1 MKLFAQAARICEE
14 CWEDGPQLSVH
25 LTFLYIFATSMFAVH
40 KLRVKKSAVR
50 VLLLSCCCI
59 LLRKQVCGLAE
70 HVYAKS
76 HWLKGPSPMSCPI
89 GGRSAKIEGNSSLYI
104 L

>member
-1 MKLFAQAARICEE
+1 
-14 CWEDGPQLSVH
+14 V
-25 LTFLYIFATSMFAVH
+25 
-40 KLRVKKSAVR
+40 
-50 VLLLSCCCI
+50 VLLLLHSVEETGLWSCCCCI

-76 HWLKGPSPMSCPI
+76 HWLKEPSPVSCPI
-89 GGRSAKIEGNSSLYI
+89 GGRSVEIEGNPSLYI